1 MDLSP
6 SKQSTA
12 KRLSLLYLVFLAGV
26 AFLSVDIWSRQ
37 LASSV
42 QVPVLRLQQ
51 RKCDTGDSAAEQN
64 GSVMLYVV
72 TPTYTRYTAPAGHT
86 DLLLT
91 LHLWRLE
98 QEAELTRLAQTLM
111 LVPRL
116 TWIVVEDSKLVT
128 ARLKRILERFN
139 TLNIVLTAGEGYHS
153 HKDTLYLSQIT

>member
-42 QVPVLRLQQ
+42 QVPVHRLQQ
-51 RKCDTGDSAAEQN
+51 RRCETGDSAPEQN

-72 TPTYTRYTAPAGHT
+72 TPTYTRYTAISPGHT

-91 LHLWRLE
+91 LQLVEAGAGGRADAAGPDADAGASPHLDCGGGQQARHRQA
-98 QEAELTRLAQTLM
+98 QED
-111 LVPRL
+111 P
-116 TWIVVEDSKLVT
+116 
-128 ARLKRILERFN
+128 
-139 TLNIVLTAGEGYHS
+139 GEIQYIEHCTHS
-153 HKDTLYLSQIT
+153 R

>member
-1 MDLSP
+1 MAVTKMDLSP

-51 RKCDTGDSAAEQN
+51 RKCDTQWDRAAEQN

-72 TPTYTRYTAPAGHT
+72 TPTYTRYTAP
-86 DLLLT
+86 DILT
-91 LHLWRLE
+91 
-98 QEAELTRLAQTLM
+98 
-111 LVPRL
+111 
-116 TWIVVEDSKLVT
+116 SC
-128 ARLKRILERFN
+128 
-139 TLNIVLTAGEGYHS
+139 S
-153 HKDTLYLSQIT
+153 HCTCGGWSRRPS

>member
-1 MDLSP
+1 MAVTKMDLSP

-72 TPTYTRYTAPAGHT
+72 TPTYTRYTAP
-86 DLLLT
+86 DILT
-91 LHLWRLE
+91 
-98 QEAELTRLAQTLM
+98 
-111 LVPRL
+111 
-116 TWIVVEDSKLVT
+116 SC
-128 ARLKRILERFN
+128 
-139 TLNIVLTAGEGYHS
+139 S
-153 HKDTLYLSQIT
+153 HCNCGGWSRRPS